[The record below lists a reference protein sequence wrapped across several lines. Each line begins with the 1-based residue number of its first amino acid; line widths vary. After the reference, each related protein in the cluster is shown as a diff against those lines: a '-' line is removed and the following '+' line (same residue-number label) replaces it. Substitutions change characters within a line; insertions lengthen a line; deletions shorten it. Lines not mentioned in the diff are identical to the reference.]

1 MQVVVPTQFV
11 LFNLSAITGSAILY
25 GDFKTAKFHQFLT
38 FMYGCAATFAGVW
51 IIAWVPT
58 SEEPS
63 TGPDDQFGAT
73 RDTETMAHDVF
84 IADGVSAGGSV
95 GRRPVLRPR
104 QSTVSLVGISTAQV
118 QYVLFSKESL
128 INLFLQRLLLV
139 HTPPRPEVQL
149 GHEHGV
155 AWEAEPSGRGRS
167 FDGSMRWRHAITWA
181 VDRSPTTPRSRTR
194 LRSVE
199 RQWIVEED

>member
-1 MQVVVPTQFV
+1 
-11 LFNLSAITGSAILY
+11 
-25 GDFKTAKFHQFLT
+25 
-38 FMYGCAATFAGVW
+38 MYGCAATFAGVW

-63 TGPDDQFGAT
+63 TRPDDQFGAT

-104 QSTVSLVGISTAQV
+104 QSTVSLVGISPAQV

-128 INLFLQRLLLV
+128 INLFYSAFYWYTRHLGLRFSSDMNMEWPGKRNLV
-139 HTPPRPEVQL
+139 
-149 GHEHGV
+149 GAG
-155 AWEAEPSGRGRS
+155 EALME
-167 FDGSMRWRHAITWA
+167 A
-181 VDRSPTTPRSRTR
+181 
-194 LRSVE
+194 
-199 RQWIVEED
+199 

>member
-1 MQVVVPTQFV
+1 LQVVVPTQFV

-63 TGPDDQFGAT
+63 TRPDDQFGAT

-104 QSTVSLVGISTAQV
+104 QSTVSLVGISPA
-118 QYVLFSKESL
+118 
-128 INLFLQRLLLV
+128 QRLLLV

-167 FDGSMRWRHAITWA
+167 FDGSMRWRHAITWV